1 MAVTVYLYK
10 FNKRVNSPARPSTPD
25 KTLTD
30 VVIKDT
36 CSITSPVL
44 TLDSVALNYN
54 YAYIPDFK
62 RYYWI
67 QRVEVAYNNLYN
79 FYLVVDAMASWQNAI
94 KAKTKYILRS
104 ADSSYYNLFIKD
116 DTWVHSEKPSYS
128 VTDVGSI
135 ADYPQSGDGEYIISV
150 VNNDS
155 SETINPSSKCYMLH
169 PSQLKTLFTILYDLD
184 NYSNFNWDDL
194 TATYFNPAQY
204 ITDVRWYPLAA
215 TSISTENSIILDVG
229 WFNTAS
235 DLGTGVSVTPVTKY
249 GVTETNT
256 FTLPAASDW
265 TDLSSEWTT
274 YNLYVPGCGMVEIDP
289 IFSGE
294 TITCTLYIDFN
305 TGEVFAKGVTS
316 GGSLVYQTNGMLGS
330 DVQMNQVSGNIDFSR
345 LGSNF
350 VTTAAT
356 LGLGVASTGGAS
368 AVSDTVSSYLTSI
381 GMSMGAAY
389 SGTEYASTLNEMSQQ
404 YLNSAINSGK
414 EVASSIKNVIT
425 QTVLNPTVA
434 SKGSDGAR
442 YTIINQH
449 NYLLFKRK
457 FSHLNNDCIAA
468 SGALCHKNVKLENL
482 TGYTVVAN
490 GNIECQA
497 TIEEKN
503 TICQMLQGGFYA
515 EWDSNV

>member
-1 MAVTVYLYK
+1 MGLTIYLYK

-25 KTLTD
+25 KTITD
-30 VVIKDT
+30 VVIKDNCT
-36 CSITSPVL
+36 VTAPVL

-54 YAYIPDFK
+54 YCYIPEFG

-67 QRVEVAYNNLYN
+67 QRVEIAYKNLYN
-79 FYLVVDAMASWQNAI
+79 FFLVVDALASWQNAI

-116 DTWVHSEKPSYS
+116 DTWVHSEKPTYS
-128 VTDVGSI
+128 ITDIGSI
-135 ADYPQSGDGEYIISV
+135 ADYPAVGDGEYIISV

-155 SETINPSSKCYMLH
+155 STTINPSSKCYMLH

-184 NYSNFNWDDL
+184 NYANFNWDDL

-204 ITDVRWYPLAA
+204 ITDVRWYPLTA
-215 TSISTENSIILDVG
+215 TAISTENSVTLDVG

-235 DLGTGVSVTPVTKY
+235 DLGTGVIVTPVTKY
-249 GVTETNT
+249 GVTETNS
-256 FTLPAASDW
+256 FTLPSASDW
-265 TDLSSEWTT
+265 TDLCSDWTT

-294 TITCTLYIDFN
+294 TITCSLYIDFN
-305 TGEVFAKGVTS
+305 SGEVFAKGVTS
-316 GGSLVYQTNGMLGS
+316 GGSLVYQTNGMFGA

-345 LGSNF
+345 LGSNWA
-350 VTTAAT
+350 TTAAS
-356 LGLGVASTGGAS
+356 LGLGVASTGAAS
-368 AVSDTVSSYLTSI
+368 AVSDTVSNYLTST
-381 GMSMGAAY
+381 GLSMAASY
-389 SGTEYASTLNEMSQQ
+389 SSVEYASTLNSMSQQ

-414 EVASSIKNVIT
+414 EVASSIKNAIT

-442 YTIINQH
+442 YTIINHH

-503 TICQMLQGGFYA
+503 AICQMLQGGFYA
-515 EWDSNV
+515 EWDTNG